1 MSRADTVNQ
10 KIRRNI
16 KYLFRESEIL
26 AKVYKDDIVFDYI
39 EAIFHRVILHNDPI
53 YTISFNNRIEMLK
66 EVIETNPNSKILK
79 LYYDFVIKTN
89 ELIKEKYRNNLYKQV

>member
-39 EAIFHRVILHNDPI
+39 EAICHRVILHNDPI
-53 YTISFNNRIEMLK
+53 YTITFDNKIEMLI
-66 EVIETNPNSKILK
+66 EVIEDNPNSKILK
-79 LYYDFVIKTN
+79 LYYDCVIKTN
-89 ELIKEKYRNNLYKQV
+89 ELIKVKYRNNLYKQV